1 VAAQQEAV
9 RSPPCARG
17 LEREDAP
24 GLFPLHD
31 KHAVGEPP
39 CAATSHRRV
48 TRGGRLWEHAFQGR
62 PRVNPTV
69 KRGKHGKR
77 REPTCYEDTRPVA
90 GADTGNRTHLYDMH
104 RLEACLHLASYQLT
118 MEHDLNCVRLMRS
131 SAPFLARARP
141 TASAL
146 EASSRSIR
154 AACGQHAHLI
164 RRGGECSWAG
174 LRTNPIPPPRRREG
188 SPSRWRR

>member
-1 VAAQQEAV
+1 MCPTFDGEGI
-9 RSPPCARG
+9 ARR
-17 LEREDAP
+17 LACMHITHER
-24 GLFPLHD
+24 
-31 KHAVGEPP
+31 VG
-39 CAATSHRRV
+39 CRARRE

-146 EASSRSIR
+146 EASSPSIR

>member
-1 VAAQQEAV
+1 MGKEENPLVTKTPGP
-9 RSPPCARG
+9 S
-17 LEREDAP
+17 P
-24 GLFPLHD
+24 GLIQET
-31 KHAVGEPP
+31 G
-39 CAATSHRRV
+39 
-48 TRGGRLWEHAFQGR
+48 
-62 PRVNPTV
+62 
-69 KRGKHGKR
+69 
-77 REPTCYEDTRPVA
+77 PTCTTNCVRHAPPRGVP
-90 GADTGNRTHLYDMH
+90 G
-104 RLEACLHLASYQLT
+104 CLHLASYQLT

-174 LRTNPIPPPRRREG
+174 LRTNPIPPPHILRAAIAGLHLRLVHQGHVDVVEADPVLVRG
-188 SPSRWRR
+188 TRW